1 LQSVDAAC
9 YRGQTLLLTSLHLL
23 MYIRACQFGTKQPFS
38 VQIHRMR
45 IRLDTLKREQDV
57 MIQEMERSV
66 MKREQ
71 IAVRFKVRKSIH
83 TAMSR

>member
-1 LQSVDAAC
+1 
-9 YRGQTLLLTSLHLL
+9 
-23 MYIRACQFGTKQPFS
+23 
-38 VQIHRMR
+38 MR